1 VSHGEPVSGDLR
13 VGSELLVRAIAGVP
27 TIEPGDDLFEV
38 IVSSL
43 ARDETELADGD
54 VIVIASKIVSRAER
68 CFVDLETV
76 VPSDRARQLAEEVDK
91 DPRLVE
97 LIVRESTG
105 MSRKTSGALI
115 VRHRLGFV
123 SANAGID
130 ASNAA
135 PSSSPEGS
143 GPWVLILPRDPDA
156 TASAGAVRFD
166 EAP

>member
-1 VSHGEPVSGDLR
+1 MSHGEPVSGDLR

-76 VPSDRARQLAEEVDK
+76 WWS
-91 DPRLVE
+91 
-97 LIVRESTG
+97 
-105 MSRKTSGALI
+105 
-115 VRHRLGFV
+115 
-123 SANAGID
+123 
-130 ASNAA
+130 
-135 PSSSPEGS
+135 
-143 GPWVLILPRDPDA
+143 
-156 TASAGAVRFD
+156 
-166 EAP
+166 